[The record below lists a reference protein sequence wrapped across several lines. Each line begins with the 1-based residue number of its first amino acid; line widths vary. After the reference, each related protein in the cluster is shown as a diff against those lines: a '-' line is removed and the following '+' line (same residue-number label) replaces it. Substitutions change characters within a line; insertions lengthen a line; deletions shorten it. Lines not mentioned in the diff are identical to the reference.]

1 MKQLLKS
8 KIVEL
13 RKSGYSYNDIQLKLG
28 CSKGTISYYCGD
40 NQKEKKNIR
49 QRKRR
54 SSSVIKSKVEAF
66 CCRSY
71 YGTEAYTEDRHFLK
85 ILNIKIRFFSM
96 DRKTK
101 KTKQLFKAQ
110 DLLNKIGENP
120 VCYLTGRPINLEDGR
135 SYHLDHIV
143 PISKGGDN
151 SLDNCGLAS
160 KEANQSKHSLT
171 KDEFIRLC
179 QDVVDNHIK
188 DMGSTKQ

>member
-1 MKQLLKS
+1 MKQALKL

-13 RKSGYSYNDIQLKLG
+13 RKKGYSYNDIQNKLN
-28 CSKGTISYYCGD
+28 CSKGTISYYCGK

-54 SSSVIKSKVEAF
+54 SSDVVKNKVETF

-71 YGTEAYTEDRHFLK
+71 SETETYTECRHFLK
-85 ILNIKIRFFSM
+85 ILNIKIRGFSVM

-110 DLLNKIGENP
+110 DLLNKLGENP

-143 PISKGGDN
+143 PVSKGGDN
-151 SLDNCGLAS
+151 TLDNCEIAC
-160 KEANQSKHSLT
+160 KEANQAKHSLT
-171 KDEFIRLC
+171 KEEFIKLC
-179 QDVVDNHIK
+179 QEVVTNNLNK
-188 DMGSTKQ
+188 

>member
-1 MKQLLKS
+1 MKQLLKF

-71 YGTEAYTEDRHFLK
+71 SGTEAYAEDRHFLK

-135 SYHLDHIV
+135 SYHLDHII
-143 PISKGGDN
+143 PISKGGNN
-151 SLDNCGLAS
+151 SLDNCGLAC

>member
-71 YGTEAYTEDRHFLK
+71 YDTEAYTEDRHFLK

-96 DRKTK
+96 GRKTK

-151 SLDNCGLAS
+151 SLDNCGLAR

>member
-40 NQKEKKNIR
+40 NQKEKKNNR

-54 SSSVIKSKVEAF
+54 SSDVVKTKVESF

-71 YGTEAYTEDRHFLK
+71 SGTETYTEDRHFLK

-96 DRKTK
+96 NRKTK

-110 DLLNKIGENP
+110 DLINKLGENP

-151 SLDNCGLAS
+151 SLDNCGITC

-179 QDVVDNHIK
+179 QDVLNNHAK
-188 DMGSTKQ
+188 NKRSTQ